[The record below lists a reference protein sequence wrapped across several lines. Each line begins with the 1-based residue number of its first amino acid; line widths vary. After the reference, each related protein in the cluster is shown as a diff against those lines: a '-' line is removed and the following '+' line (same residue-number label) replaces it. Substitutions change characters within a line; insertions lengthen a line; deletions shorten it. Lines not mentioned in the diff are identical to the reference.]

1 MKITIYE
8 LLGLIQNKKI
18 KEGTKIKCSD
28 FPVAYIY
35 KNGTLGFYN
44 KERFFELTLKSILEN
59 MNYAIYEIIEEEK
72 EIEKIKIDEQ
82 DRIQARSTGNFVYK
96 VNQPTKNII
105 YKINELIDVINDM
118 RDKE

>member
-1 MKITIYE
+1 MKIIDLLNKIAKGEEVKPFEIYGE
-8 LLGLIQNKKI
+8 KYYVNEEGYINDRDGNVNWLIYDEWLNQ
-18 KEGTKIKCSD
+18 E
-28 FPVAYIY
+28 V
-35 KNGTLGFYN
+35 
-44 KERFFELTLKSILEN
+44 
-59 MNYAIYEIIEEEK
+59 EIIEEEK